1 MVEYILGNF
10 LISKG
15 MMSEEKLAAILEN
28 QNQIRVKLG
37 LIAVAEGFITM
48 EQSEKINRLQATC
61 DKRFGDIAIEEGY
74 MTEEQLDKVLKLQG
88 NAYLV
93 FVQALVDNGVIK
105 VDEIDNLWEEFRVQN
120 GFGHTDIEALK
131 DDDVDRI
138 INVYVP
144 QEAADY
150 REIIGVAVRTI
161 RRFIDRNV
169 YIGDAELDAVIPYG
183 EVVSQ
188 EMEANFEQV
197 SAFIEA
203 EDGMLNLAS
212 VYGREHF
219 GTFNEDA
226 LDAAAEFLNC
236 VNGLYAASSKEQFD
250 LMPPRFKMADG
261 NDFSRSCMIP
271 VWINNSKM
279 YFVVL
284 R

>member
-1 MVEYILGNF
+1 MVEYIIGNY

-15 MMSEEKLAAILEN
+15 RMSEEKLAAILET

-37 LIAVAEGFITM
+37 LIAVSEGFITI
-48 EQSEKINRLQATC
+48 EQAERINRLQTTC

-88 NAYLV
+88 NAYLI
-93 FVQALVDNGVIK
+93 FVQALVDNGILSI
-105 VDEIDNLWEEFRVQN
+105 DEMEGILESFRQEK
-120 GFGHTDIEALK
+120 GFGYTDIEALK
-131 DDDVDRI
+131 EDDVDKI

-144 QEAADY
+144 QDAADY
-150 REIIGVAVRTI
+150 RELIGVAVRTI

-183 EVVSQ
+183 EAVSQ
-188 EMEANFEQV
+188 EMEAEYTMV

-203 EDGMLNLAS
+203 EDGMRNLAAI
-212 VYGREHF
+212 YGREEF
-219 GTFNEDA
+219 GTINEDA

-236 VNGLYAASSKEQFD
+236 INGLYSAVSKEQFD
-250 LMPPRFKMADG
+250 LMPPRYKMSDG
-261 NDFSRSCMIP
+261 HDCSRSCVLPI
-271 VWINNSKM
+271 WINNSKM